1 MESINTVERVLELLP
16 HGRLVSTSVESQVHW
31 RGQKGILHFDE
42 SDPKLVDSVRMR
54 GDNLFE
60 FSHVKDDYSNLRRLT
75 SCAVDAET
83 GRIIIAPTGHRNSK
97 LTITQCKDNFLY
109 SVDHECK
116 VRVAAI
122 FSEEDGIEGVDL
134 GWYTAVEFTGRGNG
148 AFLILERDE
157 ELSFDV
163 FPFVERIGVPTVV
176 TTSEGT
182 TVVTNSVQEGRFVRL
197 FDALGIPFVDE
208 NKMTPIR
215 LPNGSLYPVDYMIYP
230 DDPDYQAYVEVKP
243 FRPTDVEIMK
253 AGELHRTTGIDVYIV
268 WGEQFVPGLGVESDK
283 WSSRGDMVRD
293 AKYTSG
299 IRGAKIFTNDE
310 GDIDY
315 EDGYYFMA
323 NDKAGG
329 NEWVEECA
337 AVEREGTTA
346 TTSVHVYRN
355 KALARYLECGGRVI
369 TKKRRERFEMRP
381 TIRSS
386 SRVVTTSGRRFRPV
400 DTFKAHLYRF
410 KPFAINKPSTHII
423 PGPGDWNSERIQM
436 AFRKAREVS

>member
-1 MESINTVERVLELLP
+1 MERVNTVERVLELAP
-16 HGRLVSTSVESQVHW
+16 HGRPVCTSPESQVHW
-31 RGQKGILHFDE
+31 RGQKEIMHFDE
-42 SDPKLVDSVRMR
+42 NDPKSVDSIRMR
-54 GDNLFE
+54 GDSLYE
-60 FSHVKDDYSNLRRLT
+60 LRHVSDDYSNLRRLT
-75 SCAVDAET
+75 SCAIDAET
-83 GRIIIAPTGHRNSK
+83 GRIVIAPTSHRNTK

-109 SVDHECK
+109 SVDRESK
-116 VRVAAI
+116 VRVAVV

-148 AFLILERDE
+148 AFLILKRDE

-163 FPFVERIGVPTVV
+163 FPFVERIGIPTVV
-176 TTSEGT
+176 TTSDGN

-215 LPNGSLYPVDYMIYP
+215 LPNGTLYPVDYMIYP

-268 WGEQFVPGLGVESDK
+268 WGEHFVPGLGVDSDK
-283 WSSRGDMVRD
+283 WSPRGEMVRD
-293 AKYTSG
+293 AKYASG
-299 IRGAKIFTNDE
+299 IRGAKIFTNEDGE
-310 GDIDY
+310 IDY

-329 NEWVEECA
+329 NEWVEE
-337 AVEREGTTA
+337 ETSTETA
-346 TTSVHVYRN
+346 SVPSVQFYRN
-355 KALARYLECGGRVI
+355 RALARYLECGGSVI
-369 TKKRRERFEMRP
+369 TKKRRERFHMRP

-410 KPFAINKPSTHII
+410 KPFAINKPSSHIV

-436 AFRKAREVS
+436 AFRKAREVA

>member
-1 MESINTVERVLELLP
+1 MESVHTVERVLELAP
-16 HGRLVSTSVESQVHW
+16 HARVVNTSAESQVHW

-42 SDPKLVDSVRMR
+42 SDPKMVDSIRMR
-54 GDNLFE
+54 GDNFFE
-60 FSHVKDDYSNLRRLT
+60 LSHVKDDFSNLRRLT
-75 SCAVDAET
+75 SCAIDAET
-83 GRIIIAPTGHRNSK
+83 GRLIIAPTAHRNARI
-97 LTITQCKDNFLY
+97 TIAQCKDNFLY
-109 SVDHECK
+109 SVDKGGK
-116 VRVAAI
+116 VRVAVI

-134 GWYTAVEFTGRGNG
+134 GWYTAAEFTGRGNG

-157 ELSFDV
+157 DISLDV
-163 FPFVERIGVPTVV
+163 FPFVEHIGVPTVV
-176 TTSEGT
+176 TTSGGN

-208 NKMTPIR
+208 NRMTPIR

-283 WSSRGDMVRD
+283 WSPTGDMVRD

-299 IRGAKIFTNDE
+299 IRGAKIFTNE
-310 GDIDY
+310 KGEIDY

-329 NEWVEECA
+329 NEWIEDTQEA
-337 AVEREGTTA
+337 QKSSIT
-346 TTSVHVYRN
+346 HVYRN
-355 KALARYLECGGRVI
+355 KALSKFLERGGRVI
-369 TKKRRERFEMRP
+369 TKKRRERFAMRP

-386 SRVVTTSGRRFRPV
+386 SRLVTTSGRRFRPV
-400 DTFKAHLYRF
+400 DVFKAHLYRF
-410 KPFAINKPSTHII
+410 KPFAINRPSSHII

-436 AFRKAREVS
+436 AFRKARDMA